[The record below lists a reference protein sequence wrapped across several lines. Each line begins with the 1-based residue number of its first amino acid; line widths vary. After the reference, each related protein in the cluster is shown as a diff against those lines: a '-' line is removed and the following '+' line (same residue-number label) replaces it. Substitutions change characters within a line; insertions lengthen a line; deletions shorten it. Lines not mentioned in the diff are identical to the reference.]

1 MARAKKSENFT
12 KTCKECGT
20 PAIKNSIECTS
31 CGAELKT
38 SNGMGTVEPIKSKKD
53 IEAMKVY
60 LKSKSLRDWALFVLG
75 INSALRI
82 SDLLKLNISD
92 VTDEHGKIRERIL
105 VKEIKTSKAKNFPF
119 NTNVKNVLTEYLSTI
134 PSNQTV
140 LFASRKGNE
149 AITRVQ
155 AHRILSEAAKE
166 VGIKEPVGT
175 HSCRKSF
182 AYALY
187 EAGVD
192 LTRIQSLLNHSS
204 PKETIRYIGLN
215 QLQNDQIYMNL
226 NL

>member
-1 MARAKKSENFT
+1 MARVKKSETFT

-20 PAIKNSIECTS
+20 SALKNSIECTF

-82 SDLLKLNISD
+82 SDLLKLQVSD
-92 VTDEHGKIRERIL
+92 VVDKNGKIKERIIL
-105 VKEIKTSKAKNFPF
+105 TEIKTSKRKNFPL
-119 NTNVKNVLTEYLSTI
+119 NKNVIDALTEYISTI
-134 PSNQTV
+134 KPTQTA
-140 LFASRKGNE
+140 LFASRKGN
-149 AITRVQ
+149 ASITRQ
-155 AHRILSEAAKE
+155 QSHIIISEAAKAC
-166 VGIKEPVGT
+166 GIKEPT
-175 HSCRKSF
+175 SNHSCRKSF

-187 EAGVD
+187 DAGVD
-192 LTRIQSLLNHSS
+192 LTRIQALLNHSS
-204 PKETIRYIGLN
+204 PKETIRYIGIN
-215 QLQNDQIYMNL
+215 QSENDSIYLSL